1 MQLESESPIHVKNSS
16 NSIAQRKGDESSLF
30 TDKQLI
36 KSSNNDTKLVYND
49 GEQSKY
55 TFLRKDE
62 DKIENEIEFSN
73 MNIDS
78 LSINN
83 EVIVEAI
90 KLKKKKEDE
99 ENKKE
104 VKAKEE
110 LQNNVDDD
118 IIIQSCP
125 P

>member
-1 MQLESESPIHVKNSS
+1 MQLEPESPVHVKNSS
-16 NSIAQRKGDESSLF
+16 NAQRKGDESSLS

-110 LQNNVDDD
+110 LPNNVDDD